1 MDDTR
6 LPETEP
12 SGALVPAPTPPP
24 SALAIAAPM
33 APRRWEDDALDA
45 GDLLARAVDRTLDAL
60 DRVGDSI
67 ASAVGLR

>member
-1 MDDTR
+1 MEDAR

-12 SGALVPAPTPPP
+12 SGALVPPPANPPT
-24 SALAIAAPM
+24 ALAAAAPLLPR
-33 APRRWEDDALDA
+33 PRRDDSLDA
-45 GDLLARAVDRTLDAL
+45 ATLVARAVERTLDAL

>member
-1 MDDTR
+1 MEDAR

-12 SGALVPAPTPPP
+12 SGALVPPPANPPT
-24 SALAIAAPM
+24 ALAAAAPLLPR
-33 APRRWEDDALDA
+33 PRRDDSLDA
-45 GDLLARAVDRTLDAL
+45 GTLVAL